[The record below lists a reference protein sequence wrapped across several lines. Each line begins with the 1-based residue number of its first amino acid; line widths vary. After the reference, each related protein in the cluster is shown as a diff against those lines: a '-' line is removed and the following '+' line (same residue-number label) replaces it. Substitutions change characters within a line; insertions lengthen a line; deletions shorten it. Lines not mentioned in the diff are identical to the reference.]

1 MMRRKTSPFTWKKLA
16 LFFKE
21 RAFVLVLI
29 LCAISAISLSGIY
42 VLEQSKKKDEINL
55 VDLDNAIDEYEE
67 MDLTEEDEK
76 TQAAEA
82 AGTNVTEENYGE
94 GDEGETYEEV
104 VQSIIEGTDE
114 GFGNAELAETEEIQE
129 SDALDLAD
137 TAGESSSPVTEVPVS
152 SQAVNLDFKESN
164 LLTWPVAGNVLL
176 DYSMDKSVYFSTLQQ
191 YKYNPALIIESQV
204 NTPVL
209 AAATGRVISTAS
221 NEETGATLIMELG
234 NGYELTYG
242 QLKEIDASEGEIIY
256 KGEILGYI
264 NEPSKYYAVEGTN
277 LYFKMTKSGKPMDPM
292 DLLE

>member
-1 MMRRKTSPFTWKKLA
+1 M
-16 LFFKE
+16 
-21 RAFVLVLI
+21 
-29 LCAISAISLSGIY
+29 
-42 VLEQSKKKDEINL
+42 LEQSKKKDEINL

-67 MDLTEEDEK
+67 LALSEEDEK

-94 GDEGETYEEV
+94 GDEGGTYEDV
-104 VQSIIEGTDE
+104 VQSIIEDTDE
-114 GFGNAELAETEEIQE
+114 SFGNAELAETEEIQE
-129 SDALDLAD
+129 SDTLDVAD
-137 TAGESSSPVTEVPVS
+137 AASGNSESVTEVPVS

-176 DYSMDKSVYFSTLQQ
+176 DYSMDKSIYFSTLQQ

-209 AAATGRVISTAS
+209 AAATGRVISTIS
-221 NEETGATLIMELG
+221 NEETGTTVIMELG

-242 QLKEIDASEGEIIY
+242 QLKEIDVSEGDIIS

-264 NEPSKYYAVEGTN
+264 NEPTKYYAVEGTN